1 MRSILK
7 RLILRVVD
15 YVVRVVVHRVDLIRL
30 AQRRAEEEAAAADP
44 GHEARLAFQK
54 AVDAVARKSGVQTAE
69 GWRVM
74 RVRPFVFPASPA
86 ARISGHPK
94 YFLVTSQGLA
104 ASAWLASSLNLHPEI
119 TCSMGIDHPLVSM
132 RFYYNAAEIE
142 ERTASINDLRPITH
156 GFYTD
161 GLRQHF
167 KQKLS
172 QAGVPVNTDLVRQNP
187 IRDLQ
192 KMYDELQWYEPKS
205 RYYGNVHV
213 CFALQ
218 ALEYLREN
226 PLARDV
232 TLVNLIRHPVPRTE
246 AAIKGVLSIATKY
259 KDSDW
264 HSGITEGM
272 EAVVDTHA
280 ERRREI
286 EKRFRVDFSEKR
298 NRAVLYSYYVAI
310 HNDAWAGEITSVPEA
325 CHVTIER
332 LMSDR
337 DYFAWLVSELTGGEQ
352 IADAALLD
360 KIHSEEHLQSGRHTG
375 RGQGRALDSR
385 AQFAA
390 WTDWEKSEFRSAME
404 RLNLKSVYAPFGY
417 DFSFVH

>member
-1 MRSILK
+1 MLRLLK
-7 RLILRVVD
+7 RLVLRVID
-15 YVVRVVVHRVDLIRL
+15 YVVRVILHRVDLVR
-30 AQRRAEEEAAAADP
+30 AADQ
-44 GHEARLAFQK
+44 GSEARLAFLK
-54 AVDAVARKSGVQTAE
+54 AVDSIWNRSGEQTSE

-74 RVRPFVFPASPA
+74 RVRPFVFPAPA
-86 ARISGHPK
+86 ASRITGHPK
-94 YFLVTSQGLA
+94 YFIVTSQGLA

-119 TCSMGIDHPLVSM
+119 TCAMGIDHPLVSM
-132 RFYYNAAEIE
+132 RYYYNAAEIE
-142 ERTASINDLRPITH
+142 ERSASINDLRPITH
-156 GFYTD
+156 GFYSD

-172 QAGVPVNTDLVRQNP
+172 QAGVPVNTDLVRENP
-187 IRDLQ
+187 IRNLQ
-192 KMYDELQWYEPKS
+192 KMYDELQWYEPRS

-232 TLVNLIRHPVPRTE
+232 TLANLIRHPVPRTE

-264 HSGITEGM
+264 HAGITEGM
-272 EAVVDTHA
+272 DAVVDTHA

-286 EKRFRVDFSEKR
+286 EKRFRVDFSEQR

-310 HNDAWAGEITSVPEA
+310 HNDSWAGEITSVPEA

-332 LMSDR
+332 LMTDR

-352 IADAALLD
+352 AADSAFLD
-360 KIHSEEHLQSGRHTG
+360 KIHSAEHLQSGRHTG

-385 AQFAA
+385 SQFAA
-390 WTDWEKSEFRSAME
+390 WSDWEKFEFRHAME

>member
-1 MRSILK
+1 MRRFLK
-7 RLILRVVD
+7 RLILRVLD
-15 YVVRVVVHRVDLIRL
+15 YGVRVVLHRVDLIR
-30 AQRRAEEEAAAADP
+30 AADQ
-44 GHEARLAFQK
+44 GSEARLAFLK
-54 AVDAVARKSGVQTAE
+54 AVDSIWKRSGVRTSE

-74 RVRPFVFPASPA
+74 RVRPFVFPAPPA
-86 ARISGHPK
+86 SRITGHPK

-104 ASAWLASSLNLHPEI
+104 ASAWLASSLNLHPKI
-119 TCSMGIDHPLVSM
+119 TCAMGIDHPLVSM
-132 RFYYNAAEIE
+132 RYYYNADEIE
-142 ERTASINDLRPITH
+142 QRSASISDLGPIMH
-156 GFYTD
+156 GFYSD
-161 GLRQHF
+161 VLRQHF
-167 KQKLS
+167 KQRLVL
-172 QAGVPVNTDLVRQNP
+172 AGVVMNTDLVRENP
-187 IRDLQ
+187 IRNLQ
-192 KMYDELQWYEPKS
+192 KMYDELQWYEPQS

-218 ALEYLREN
+218 ALEYLRES

-264 HSGITEGM
+264 HTGITEGM
-272 EAVVDTHA
+272 DAVVDTHA

-286 EKRFRVDFSEKR
+286 EKRFRVDFSDKR

-332 LMSDR
+332 LMTDR
-337 DYFAWLVSELTGGEQ
+337 DYFAWLVSELTDGEQ
-352 IADAALLD
+352 VADGAFLD
-360 KIHSEEHLQSGRHTG
+360 KIHSAEHLQSGRHTG

-385 AQFAA
+385 SQFDA
-390 WTDWEKSEFRSAME
+390 WSDWEKFEFRQAME